1 MPGLYALVDGATSSG
16 SAFDFSTLD
25 FGQVLPTMTA
35 ALGVGIGVAIS
46 VLVVKKGVNYVM
58 SWIKRA

>member
-1 MPGLYALVDGATSSG
+1 MFNVLTDAASAT
-16 SAFDFSTLD
+16 SAFDFSTLN
-25 FGQVLPTMTA
+25 FSQVLPTMTA